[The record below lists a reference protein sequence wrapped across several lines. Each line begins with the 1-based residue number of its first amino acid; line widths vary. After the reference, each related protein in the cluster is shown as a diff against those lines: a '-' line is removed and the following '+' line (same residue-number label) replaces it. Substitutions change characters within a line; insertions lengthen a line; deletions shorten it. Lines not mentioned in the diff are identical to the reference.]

1 MNEYHPT
8 LTNLSEFKELTIKD
22 ITKIDSYS
30 LVVFECDQ
38 KLLMDQERIYDVSY
52 YDSLSDIFLLD
63 GRLCATLWK
72 NRTLCVI
79 DLNSKEVLL
88 KDDKAY
94 QISPIGSRCL
104 KVMMK
109 IGGGEDKIY
118 DTVRKTYLPSPDDY
132 QFEVA
137 LENELYVFKEK
148 NLELGCNFYNN
159 KRMVIHANG
168 EVLLKDIRGW
178 IEYYDHHLIIEKE
191 DSLEIITIYSNL
203 SMTSQECVKTDSI
216 IAKPTYYQ
224 GNILIL
230 EKEKVSLYSLD
241 LKLFKEYPLK
251 ELTDVIDYELI
262 SPILKLCV
270 PYVEQGKQINR
281 HVFLDLESGEVI
293 SHLRIEGYPYWS
305 PTTFVGQD
313 SLSGN
318 ITYHF
323 YRFEKNRFL
332 SPIQITADYYESLDS
347 IKECKF
353 LLEVQEK
360 NQIKKKFLNMETG
373 LVQDVDYDFIYF
385 SPFSPYGYGV
395 NSSQKRLDFFDENL
409 NILISNFPYFKFH
422 LPIEPRE
429 FSYQI
434 INDYVLIKKYYALEF
449 NQGKHR
455 VILYKKDNTTILD
468 SFHHRLYPLG
478 DFIQIVHDGKSEFLN
493 TVTGEIKPLSLSVPL
508 TNMKNGMIDT
518 EKIKQPRLLFSDS
531 SSMPFLPDLKNDE
544 KEKEKENS
552 KQKCKKL

>member
-1 MNEYHPT
+1 MNEYPLT
-8 LTNLSEFKELTIKD
+8 LTTLSEFKELTIKD
-22 ITKIDSYS
+22 ISKVDDY
-30 LVVFECDQ
+30 LFVEFECGQ
-38 KLLMDQERIYDVSY
+38 KLLMDQERVYDVSD
-52 YDSLSDIFLLD
+52 YDSLSDVFLLD

-72 NRTLCVI
+72 NHTLCAV
-79 DLNSKEVLL
+79 DLDSKEVLL
-88 KDDKAY
+88 EDEKVY
-94 QISPIGSRCL
+94 QISPIGNRCL

-148 NLELGCNFYNN
+148 NLELGCSFYDN

-178 IEYYDHHLIIEKE
+178 ITYYDHHLIIEKE

-203 SMTSQECVKTDSI
+203 SMTSQECRKTDSI

-230 EKEKVSLYSLD
+230 EKEKVSLYALD

-270 PYVEQGKQINR
+270 PYVEQGKQVNR
-281 HVFLDLESGEVI
+281 HLFLDLESGETI

-318 ITYHF
+318 ISYHF
-323 YRFEKNRFL
+323 YRFENHHFL
-332 SPIQITADYYESLDS
+332 SPIQTKATSYQSLDS
-347 IKECKF
+347 TKECLF
-353 LLEVQEK
+353 LLEVQEENK
-360 NQIKKKFLNMETG
+360 IKKKFLNTETG
-373 LVQDVDYDFIYF
+373 LIQDVDYDFIYF
-385 SPFSPYGYGV
+385 GPSLPYGYGV
-395 NSSQKRLDFFDENL
+395 ELDREKMDFFDENL
-409 NILISNFPYFKFH
+409 NILISDFPYSKFH
-422 LPIEPRE
+422 LNVYPRE
-429 FSYQI
+429 FAYEI
-434 INDYVLIKKYYALEF
+434 VGDYVIIQKYYSLEF
-449 NQGKHR
+449 DRGKHR

-508 TNMKNGMIDT
+508 TNMENGMIDT
-518 EKIKQPRLLFSDS
+518 EKVRQPRLLFSAS
-531 SSMPFLPDLKNDE
+531 STPFLPDFENDE
-544 KEKEKENS
+544 KEEENS

>member
-203 SMTSQECVKTDSI
+203 SMTSQECRKTDSI

-224 GNILIL
+224 GNIRHLVYPL
-230 EKEKVSLYSLD
+230 RNLCG
-241 LKLFKEYPLK
+241 FKERYDLLQK
-251 ELTDVIDYELI
+251 ARTNGYFDLSQIEYALMEANGKI
-262 SPILKLCV
+262 S
-270 PYVEQGKQINR
+270 
-281 HVFLDLESGEVI
+281 FLPKSKYQPV
-293 SHLRIEGYPYWS
+293 
-305 PTTFVGQD
+305 
-313 SLSGN
+313 
-318 ITYHF
+318 
-323 YRFEKNRFL
+323 
-332 SPIQITADYYESLDS
+332 
-347 IKECKF
+347 
-353 LLEVQEK
+353 
-360 NQIKKKFLNMETG
+360 IKKT
-373 LVQDVDYDFIYF
+373 
-385 SPFSPYGYGV
+385 
-395 NSSQKRLDFFDENL
+395 
-409 NILISNFPYFKFH
+409 
-422 LPIEPRE
+422 
-429 FSYQI
+429 
-434 INDYVLIKKYYALEF
+434 
-449 NQGKHR
+449 
-455 VILYKKDNTTILD
+455 
-468 SFHHRLYPLG
+468 
-478 DFIQIVHDGKSEFLN
+478 
-493 TVTGEIKPLSLSVPL
+493 
-508 TNMKNGMIDT
+508 
-518 EKIKQPRLLFSDS
+518 
-531 SSMPFLPDLKNDE
+531 
-544 KEKEKENS
+544 
-552 KQKCKKL
+552 